1 MPELFGKQSRPAVL
15 LICGVDTVGV
25 ARLPRL
31 WFDAGYD
38 VHVLGSERFAIC
50 RSAILASRISCPP
63 GPWATA
69 LAAREHLSHPIG
81 KTRARYRKIVLAD
94 EPTLWAAF
102 DLGSTEW
109 MEEWSPVAPESR
121 SVALLRSKTEFLCA
135 SRTDGIPV
143 PPFQV
148 CATEE
153 EARQAAATIGF
164 PLYLKANKGWA
175 GSGLFFADSAPSFE
189 EQVKRVSFDAPLL
202 LQKEI
207 TGPPASASVL
217 YDRGVPV
224 CWFAYLM
231 KRTWPNRFSS
241 ACSIQLFPHPDAGP
255 LLNAVGRLTE
265 FTGLAGIDF
274 IWERDTDRLLLLEF
288 NPRPTPVYYLGHRA
302 GVDFARALRE
312 MASGPATIQAPNLS
326 SKVID
331 LFPQMLYYSVEHLNP
346 LLFLRCLGDIPWKD
360 PALTAAKFRRFVTH
374 YIPSS
379 LKEKIRN

>member
-1 MPELFGKQSRPAVL
+1 MPELPENQSRPAVL

-38 VHVLGSERFAIC
+38 VHVLGSERLAVC
-50 RSAILASRISCPP
+50 RSGILASRIPCPP
-63 GPWATA
+63 GPRATA
-69 LAAREHLSHPIG
+69 LAAREHLCNARG
-81 KTRARYRKIVLAD
+81 EARALYRRIVLAD

-109 MEEWSPVAPESR
+109 MDGWSPVAPGSP

-135 SRTDGIPV
+135 SRAAGISV

-153 EARQAAATIGF
+153 EARRGTAAIGF
-164 PLYLKANKGWA
+164 PLYLKASRGWS
-175 GSGLFFADSAPSFE
+175 GSGLVFADSAPSFE
-189 EQVKRVSFDAPLL
+189 EQVKRVSFEVPLL

-207 TGPPASASVL
+207 TGPSASASVL

-241 ACSIQLFPHPDAGP
+241 ACSVQLFSHPDAGP
-255 LLNAVGRLTE
+255 LVDAVGRLTE

-274 IWERDTDRLLLLEF
+274 ICERETNRLLLLEF
-288 NPRPTPVYYLGHRA
+288 NPRPTPVYYLGHHA
-302 GVDFARALRE
+302 GVDFAGALRE
-312 MASGPATIQAPNLS
+312 MASGPASIQAPNLS
-326 SKVID
+326 SEVID
-331 LFPQMLYYSVEHLNP
+331 LFPQMLYYAVEHLNP
-346 LLFLRCLGDIPWKD
+346 LLFLRCLGDVPWKD
-360 PALTAAKFRRFVTH
+360 PVLAAAKFRRFLTH

-379 LKEKIRN
+379 LKEKVKT